1 MYFKV
6 SVMIISAIFYGI
18 GRHEEISKSIGQNDG
33 IVYRA
38 VHSPCVWHAKPSTT
52 PSIIQHCK
60 EGVNLLATLGAMRF
74 LIG

>member
-33 IVYRA
+33 IVYKA
-38 VHSPCVWHAKPSTT
+38 VHSPCVWHSNPSTT
-52 PSIIQHCK
+52 PSIIQHW
-60 EGVNLLATLGAMRF
+60 GQ
-74 LIG
+74 

>member
-38 VHSPCVWHAKPSTT
+38 VHNPCVWHTNHHTKLHP
-52 PSIIQHCK
+52 
-60 EGVNLLATLGAMRF
+60 TLGAMRF
-74 LIG
+74 LIELGIS